1 MGWQESYFSKI
12 RMNTTVKS
20 TIILNKQAVSYQHAR
35 SPSFFAL
42 SMLELKENLS
52 HGNFVLKW
60 NTFVQSWTP
69 LQTNNLQ
76 KFVKVYRWGSI
87 QTYLLVL
94 CKDFRILKQY
104 TTPTNKAI
112 VVLYQLT
119 HTMKFLIISKLKLN
133 MFSQQHLTLLNNV
146 LSLL

>member
-1 MGWQESYFSKI
+1 MGWQESYFLMI

-76 KFVKVYRWGSI
+76 KFIKAARWGSI

-94 CKDFRILKQY
+94 CKDFRILRQY
-104 TTPTNKAI
+104 TTPTN
-112 VVLYQLT
+112 YQLT
-119 HTMKFLIISKLKLN
+119 HTMKFLIISKFKLN
-133 MFSQQHLTLLNNV
+133 IFSQQYLTLLNNV
-146 LSLL
+146 LLLL

>member
-1 MGWQESYFSKI
+1 MLSGMTRELFLDV

-20 TIILNKQAVSYQHAR
+20 TIILNKQAVPYQHAR

-94 CKDFRILKQY
+94 FKDFSILRQY
-104 TTPTNKAI
+104 TTPAI
-112 VVLYQLT
+112 KDPPTRVISLHKQWN
-119 HTMKFLIISKLKLN
+119 FLLWVN
-133 MFSQQHLTLLNNV
+133 WN
-146 LSLL
+146 

>member
-52 HGNFVLKW
+52 HGNFVPKW

-76 KFVKVYRWGSI
+76 KFIKAARWGSI

-94 CKDFRILKQY
+94 CKDFRILRQY
-104 TTPTNKAI
+104 TTPTN
-112 VVLYQLT
+112 YQLT
-119 HTMKFLIISKLKLN
+119 HTMKFLIISKFKLN
-133 MFSQQHLTLLNNV
+133 IFSQQYLTLLNNV
-146 LSLL
+146 LLLL

>member
-76 KFVKVYRWGSI
+76 KFVKAARWGSI

-94 CKDFRILKQY
+94 CKDFRILRQY
-104 TTPTNKAI
+104 TTPTN
-112 VVLYQLT
+112 YQLT
-119 HTMKFLIISKLKLN
+119 QTMKFLIISKFKLN
-133 MFSQQHLTLLNNV
+133 IFSQQYLTLLNNV
-146 LSLL
+146 LLLL

>member
-1 MGWQESYFSKI
+1 MGWQESYFLMI

-42 SMLELKENLS
+42 SMLELKKNLS

-94 CKDFRILKQY
+94 FKDLSILRQY
-104 TTPTNKAI
+104 TTPAI
-112 VVLYQLT
+112 KDT
-119 HTMKFLIISKLKLN
+119 PNGNIISAY
-133 MFSQQHLTLLNNV
+133 TNNEI
-146 LSLL
+146 SYYK

>member
-42 SMLELKENLS
+42 SMLELKKNLS

-76 KFVKVYRWGSI
+76 KFIKAARWGSI

-94 CKDFRILKQY
+94 CKDFRILRQY
-104 TTPTNKAI
+104 TTPTN
-112 VVLYQLT
+112 YQLT
-119 HTMKFLIISKLKLN
+119 HTMKFLIISKFKLN
-133 MFSQQHLTLLNNV
+133 IFSQQYLTLLNNV
-146 LSLL
+146 LLLL

>member
-1 MGWQESYFSKI
+1 MGWQESYFLMI

-76 KFVKVYRWGSI
+76 KFIKAARWGSNSNI
-87 QTYLLVL
+87 SISTMQRFQNSKT
-94 CKDFRILKQY
+94 IHY
-104 TTPTNKAI
+104 TDEL
-112 VVLYQLT
+112 LYQLT
-119 HTMKFLIISKLKLN
+119 HTMKFLIISKFKLN
-133 MFSQQHLTLLNNV
+133 IFSQQYLTLLNNV
-146 LSLL
+146 LLLL